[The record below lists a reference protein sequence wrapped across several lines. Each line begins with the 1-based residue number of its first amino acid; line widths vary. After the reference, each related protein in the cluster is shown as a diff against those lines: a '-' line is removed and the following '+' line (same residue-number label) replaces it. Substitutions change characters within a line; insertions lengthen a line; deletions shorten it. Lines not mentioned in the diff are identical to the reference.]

1 LHAAC
6 KPVFDENNELIA
18 EMGLFVDGKI
28 IMESRFVQLK
38 KTEQ

>member
-1 LHAAC
+1 LNAAC

-28 IMESRFVQLK
+28 ILSSFYLGEI
-38 KTEQ
+38 

>member
-28 IMESRFVQLK
+28 IMSSFYLGEI
-38 KTEQ
+38 